1 MLDVGKF
8 SKKSGFTK
16 NMRNMTK
23 ILQKNNYIC
32 RELVSNPNFKP
43 FPK

>member
-1 MLDVGKF
+1 MLANLA
-8 SKKSGFTK
+8 KKSGFTK

-32 RELVSNPNFKP
+32 GKLVLNPNFKP

>member
-1 MLDVGKF
+1 MLANLA
-8 SKKSGFTK
+8 KKSGFTK
-16 NMRNMTK
+16 NMRKMTK